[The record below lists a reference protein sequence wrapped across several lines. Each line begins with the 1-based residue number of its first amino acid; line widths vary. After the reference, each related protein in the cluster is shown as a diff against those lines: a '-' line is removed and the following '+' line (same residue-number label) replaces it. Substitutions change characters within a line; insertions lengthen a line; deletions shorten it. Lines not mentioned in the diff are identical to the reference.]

1 MPADM
6 VTCQQALLAPRAAPA
21 IGRAARS
28 SAVPRAA
35 CASTQQRSAA
45 LRRLAATPDEASA
58 SPRARSEE
66 RVVSLEELLSAVR
79 GSGIAARRRHVG

>member
-1 MPADM
+1 MAA
-6 VTCQQALLAPRAAPA
+6 CQQALLAPRPAPAAP
-21 IGRAARS
+21 GRAARS
-28 SAVPRAA
+28 SAVARAP
-35 CASTQQRSAA
+35 CASPQQRSAA

-79 GSGIAARRRHVG
+79 GCGGATHRRSVA